1 MRSDT
6 MHQEIQIYFKRTFP
20 DRQDIQVTEPERIAD
35 GWETEI
41 FSFDIDYTL
50 PAESIHESI
59 IMRMYPSDDAHGKSA
74 KEFAAMTQLHA
85 VGYPVPQVY
94 HLEQENSPWG
104 KPFMLMERI
113 EGSILWSPLVNSPPE
128 KQQALLNQ
136 FCDLFVRLHRL
147 DWRAF
152 ATDISRYDLKNRYQ
166 YIDDTLDF
174 GVEQLTLFDL
184 TGFLPVVD
192 WLRDRRDDVPC
203 DQPSPIHFDFHPANI
218 LLRPDGSA
226 IVLDWSGFDISDA
239 RFDLSWTLVLVSSY
253 EGAIWRE
260 RILGTYELLLGK
272 PVSQIEYFEVY
283 ACVRRL
289 FSIVASIQGGA
300 DKLGMDPNA
309 VSLMKE
315 QMYAHR
321 RVYDLLLER
330 TDIRVSEVE
339 RMFEAVS

>member
-1 MRSDT
+1 MR
-6 MHQEIQIYFKRTFP
+6 QQIQTYFKQTFP
-20 DRQDIQVTEPERIAD
+20 NRQDIQVTDPERIAT

-41 FSFDIDYTL
+41 FSFDIDYSMSG
-50 PAESIHESI
+50 ESIHESI

-74 KEFAAMTQLHA
+74 KEFAAMKQLNA
-85 VGYPVPQVY
+85 VGYPVPQVH
-94 HLEQENSPWG
+94 HLERGNSPWG

-113 EGSILWSPLVNSPPE
+113 EGGIMWPQLVDSSAEN
-128 KQQALLNQ
+128 QQALLTQ
-136 FCDLFVRLHRL
+136 FCDLFVQLHQL

-152 ATDISRYDLKNRYQ
+152 AVDVSRYDLKNRYQ
-166 YIDDTLDF
+166 FIDNVLDW
-174 GVEQLTLFDL
+174 GAEQLTLFGL
-184 TGFLPVVD
+184 TGFLPVVS

-203 DQPSPIHFDFHPANI
+203 DQPCPIHFDFHPANI

-226 IVLDWSGFDISDA
+226 VVLDWSGFEISDA
-239 RFDLSWTLVLVSSY
+239 RFDLAWTMVLVSSY

-260 RILGTYELLLGK
+260 RILDAYEHQIDA
-272 PVSQIEYFEVY
+272 PIQQIEYFEVF

-289 FSIVASIQGGA
+289 FSIVASVQGGA

-321 RVYDLLLER
+321 RVYDLLIER
-330 TDIRVSEVE
+330 TGIRVREVE
-339 RMFEAVS
+339 RMFESVS